1 MKQLKEIKKNKLVA
15 AIILALVVIAG
26 IIIICTIG
34 FNVEM
39 QTKEHKQIQ
48 FYLQKEFNISDIRE
62 ITNEV
67 FPAQEVIIQKVE
79 AFEDSVQISAL
90 EITEEQENNL
100 VTKLNEKYE
109 LNLTAEDQ
117 EIVTVP
123 KTRISDILRPN
134 IMPFVIATIIILLYF
149 AIKYRK
155 LRILKVILKTIITL
169 AISEALL
176 LSVIAITRIPVGK
189 YTVSMIFAVYVLAL
203 GILTSKLENKL
214 QKTKLEEQNK
224 K

>member
-26 IIIICTIG
+26 IIITCTIG

-176 LSVIAITRIPVGK
+176 LSIIAITRIPVGK

>member
-26 IIIICTIG
+26 IIITCTIG

-67 FPAQEVIIQKVE
+67 
-79 AFEDSVQISAL
+79 FEDSVQISAL

-176 LSVIAITRIPVGK
+176 LSIIAITRIPVGK

>member
-26 IIIICTIG
+26 IIITCTIG

-123 KTRISDILRPN
+123 KTRISDILKPN

-176 LSVIAITRIPVGK
+176 LSIIAITRIPVGK